1 MKAAAT
7 RAHNAAAIKKRVLEA
22 HAVKEATKQAIGAK
36 LAKVEAIASDT
47 RGEANTRAVAAT
59 MAPKLRE
66 QIATKS
72 EARSIR
78 HRSRVCSHNDKRQCK
93 SETIRREIAR
103 CAPLNPGPPSSTA
116 RAM

>member
-1 MKAAAT
+1 MTPEQKLKAAAT
-7 RAHNAAAIKKRVLEA
+7 RARNAAAIKKRVLEA

-66 QIATKS
+66 QIAKV
-72 EARSIR
+72 RSPFDPPPLP
-78 HRSRVCSHNDKRQCK
+78 RVL
-93 SETIRREIAR
+93 
-103 CAPLNPGPPSSTA
+103 P
-116 RAM
+116 